1 MKKFIAIIAS
11 LSLFCTLAT
20 AEETKT
26 STVQTL
32 SNNVVVD
39 LEPGEANEQEITLS
53 DQVGTILEVGRY
65 FEKNYPDNF
74 IDMDFESRI
83 RLYDLGFVP
92 ESVIVPKYTSFL
104 DSTKAYYV
112 KGTLIALRKETGSKI
127 KVNLLK
133 EDLA

>member
-1 MKKFIAIIAS
+1 MAYEDLKCIS
-11 LSLFCTLAT
+11 LEDVPLNC
-20 AEETKT
+20 KCR
-26 STVQTL
+26 V
-32 SNNVVVD
+32 
-39 LEPGEANEQEITLS
+39 
-53 DQVGTILEVGRY
+53 
-65 FEKNYPDNF
+65 NF

-133 EDLA
+133 EDKAWKNIPLL